1 MYVLVVSNGNPG
13 LLLGP
18 CESNECV
25 GIIVDLLKKQ
35 SVPDAEIDIES
46 IKINGY
52 HKQDFT
58 EYYMLESETYVKD
71 ENFVEVSEESHSDYV
86 EKDEC
91 VSGGDHLTDCDESGF
106 CNHCGEQ

>member
-1 MYVLVVSNGNPG
+1 MYVLVVSNGHPG

-25 GIIVDLLKKQ
+25 EIIVDLLKKQ
-35 SVPDAEIDIES
+35 SVPADEIDIES

-52 HKQDFT
+52 HKQEFT
-58 EYYMLESETYVKD
+58 EYHMLESETYDKD
-71 ENFVEVSEESHSDYV
+71 ENFVEIFEESHSDYV
-86 EKDEC
+86 TKWVC
-91 VSGGDHLTDCDESGF
+91 ISQGQHLKNCDDSGF